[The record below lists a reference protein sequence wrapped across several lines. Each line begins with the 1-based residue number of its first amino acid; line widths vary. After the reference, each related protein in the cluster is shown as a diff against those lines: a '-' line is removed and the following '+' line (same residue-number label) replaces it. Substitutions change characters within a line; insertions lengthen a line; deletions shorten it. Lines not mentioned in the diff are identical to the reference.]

1 MGESADNSNESDE
14 SIEVQERA
22 DEFGIGQGIDQSIG
36 FSDNQTQQDY
46 VNSQNQLASQNV
58 ASGITPMSVQDFA
71 REQSFFDQNPM
82 SNVVDAPFTSR
93 VADINVG
100 AGDIFGLN
108 QSIQNQ
114 LSKGGTPVFNR
125 DGTIGGVIGSMR
137 DAPVFGMLP
146 AFMQNLLPDTQVYT
160 GRSELDPFGFTP
172 DDDNNNE
179 IVQPITNQITGQTRC
194 PDGYVFDEDLQACR
208 LDTGTNKLSNTPI
221 NVSGT
226 NVPTSGFFRGS
237 LLDNAPMNTPSGF
250 NFADANQKF
259 VNQFVYDPSI
269 YKNPMGLSGFTPFR
283 RS

>member
-14 SIEVQERA
+14 SQEAKERFE
-22 DEFGIGQGIDQSIG
+22 EFGIGQGIDQSRG

-46 VNSQNQLASQNV
+46 VNRQNQLASQNV
-58 ASGITPMSVQDFA
+58 AKGITTMSKQDFA
-71 REQSFFDQNPM
+71 REQDFFDANP
-82 SNVVDAPFTSR
+82 NATVTDALFTSGSPR
-93 VADINVG
+93 LDSELG
-100 AGDIFGLN
+100 AGYQGLRDSVIN
-108 QSIQNQ
+108 QIA
-114 LSKGGTPVFNR
+114 LGGEPVVNN
-125 DGTIGGVIGSMR
+125 GQIVGVMGNMR
-137 DAPVFGMLP
+137 NAPVTGFLP
-146 AFMQNLLPDTQVYT
+146 AFMQNILPDNEVYT
-160 GRSELDPFGFTP
+160 GISRFDPYGFTP
-172 DDDNNNE
+172 DDNNNNE
-179 IVQPITNQITGQTRC
+179 VVQPITNQITGQTRC

-269 YKNPMGLSGFTPFR
+269 YNNPMGLSGFTPFR

>member
-22 DEFGIGQGIDQSIG
+22 DEFGIAQGIDQSRG
-36 FSDNQTQQDY
+36 FSDDVNINTKYMAGQNQMAQNVLNNIKADNAFAQEQMNIDQFGYDPNQT
-46 VNSQNQLASQNV
+46 
-58 ASGITPMSVQDFA
+58 SV
-71 REQSFFDQNPM
+71 
-82 SNVVDAPFTSR
+82 
-93 VADINVG
+93 NVG
-100 AGDIFGLN
+100 AGDIFGLKD
-108 QSIQNQ
+108 SIEKQ
-114 LSKGGTPVFNR
+114 LALGGTPVFNK

-137 DAPVFGMLP
+137 DAPAFGMLP

-160 GRSELDPFGFTP
+160 GKSELDPFGFTP

-269 YKNPMGLSGFTPFR
+269 YNNPMGLSGFTPFR

>member
-1 MGESADNSNESDE
+1 MGESADNSSESDE
-14 SIEVQERA
+14 SQEAKERFE
-22 DEFGIGQGIDQSIG
+22 EFGIGQGIDQSIG
-36 FSDNQTQQDY
+36 FSDDVNINTKYMAGQNQMAQNVLNNIKADNAFAQEQVNIDQFGYDPNQT
-46 VNSQNQLASQNV
+46 
-58 ASGITPMSVQDFA
+58 SV
-71 REQSFFDQNPM
+71 
-82 SNVVDAPFTSR
+82 T
-93 VADINVG
+93 VG
-100 AGDIFGLN
+100 AGDIFGLKD
-108 QSIQNQ
+108 SIEKQ
-114 LSKGGTPVFNR
+114 LALGGTPVFNK
-125 DGTIGGVIGSMR
+125 DGTIGGVMGAMR
-137 DAPVFGMLP
+137 DAPAFGMLP

-283 RS
+283 RSK

>member
-14 SIEVQERA
+14 FFEAEERFN
-22 DEFGIGQGIDQSIG
+22 EFGIGQDPNQLKSYLV
-36 FSDNQTQQDY
+36 DNKQR
-46 VNSQNQLASQNV
+46 QNELASQNV
-58 ASGITPMSVQDFA
+58 AKGITTMSKQDFA
-71 REQSFFDQNPM
+71 REQDFFDANP
-82 SNVVDAPFTSR
+82 NATVTDALFTSSSPR
-93 VADINVG
+93 LDSELG
-100 AGDIFGLN
+100 AGYQGLRDSVIN
-108 QSIQNQ
+108 QIA
-114 LSKGGTPVFNR
+114 LGGEPVVNN
-125 DGTIGGVIGSMR
+125 GQIVGVMGNMR
-137 DAPVFGMLP
+137 NAPVTGFLP
-146 AFMQNLLPDTQVYT
+146 AFMQNILPDNKVYT
-160 GRSELDPFGFTP
+160 GISRFDPYGFTP
-172 DDDNNNE
+172 DDNNNNE
-179 IVQPITNQITGQTRC
+179 VVQPVTNQITGQTKC

>member
-22 DEFGIGQGIDQSIG
+22 DEFGIGQGIDQSRG
-36 FSDNQTQQDY
+36 FSDDVNINTKYMAGQNQMAQNVLNNIKADNAFAQEQMNIDQFGYDPNQT
-46 VNSQNQLASQNV
+46 
-58 ASGITPMSVQDFA
+58 SV
-71 REQSFFDQNPM
+71 
-82 SNVVDAPFTSR
+82 
-93 VADINVG
+93 NVG
-100 AGDIFGLN
+100 AGDIFGLKD
-108 QSIQNQ
+108 SIEKQ
-114 LSKGGTPVFNR
+114 LALGGTPVFNK
-125 DGTIGGVIGSMR
+125 DGTIGGVMGAMR
-137 DAPVFGMLP
+137 DAPAFGMLP
-146 AFMQNLLPDTQVYT
+146 AFMQNILPDTQVYT
-160 GRSELDPFGFTP
+160 GKSELDPFGFTP
-172 DDDNNNE
+172 DDNNE
-179 IVQPITNQITGQTRC
+179 VVQPVTNQITGQTRC

-259 VNQFVYDPSI
+259 INQFVYDPSI
-269 YKNPMGLSGFTPFR
+269 YNNPMGLSGFTPFR

>member
-22 DEFGIGQGIDQSIG
+22 DEFGIGQGIDQSRG
-36 FSDNQTQQDY
+36 FSDDVNINTKYMAGQNQMAQNVLNNIKADNAFAQEQMNIDQFGYDPNQT
-46 VNSQNQLASQNV
+46 
-58 ASGITPMSVQDFA
+58 SV
-71 REQSFFDQNPM
+71 
-82 SNVVDAPFTSR
+82 
-93 VADINVG
+93 NVG
-100 AGDIFGLN
+100 AGDIFGLKD
-108 QSIQNQ
+108 SIEKQ
-114 LSKGGTPVFNR
+114 LALGGTPVFNK
-125 DGTIGGVIGSMR
+125 DGTIGGVMGAMR
-137 DAPVFGMLP
+137 DAPAFGMLP
-146 AFMQNLLPDTQVYT
+146 AFMQNILPDTQVYT
-160 GRSELDPFGFTP
+160 GKAELDPFGFTP
-172 DDDNNNE
+172 DDDNDNE